1 MPSVDDGSVE
11 LSVRV
16 RKIASVLVIDARGE
30 IDMSTAGELQPA
42 IEAALRAEEPVVVDL
57 CAVSFLDSTGLYAL
71 LVLRRRLL
79 EQSRRVAIA
88 CWPSGAVAMT
98 LAVSGTDQVFN
109 VYESRAAAI
118 ASAR

>member
-16 RKIASVLVIDARGE
+16 RKVAGVFVIDARGE
-30 IDMSTAGELQPA
+30 IDVSTAAELQPA
-42 IEAALRAEEPVVVDL
+42 IESALQAEGPVVVDL

-71 LVLRRRLL
+71 LVLRRRML
-79 EQSRRVAIA
+79 EQERRMAIA

-98 LAVSGTDQVFN
+98 LAISGTDQVFN
-109 VYESRAAAI
+109 VYDSRAAAV
-118 ASAR
+118 ASAL

>member
-16 RKIASVLVIDARGE
+16 RKVAGVFVIDARGE
-30 IDMSTAGELQPA
+30 IDVSTAAELQPA
-42 IEAALRAEEPVVVDL
+42 IEAALKAEGPVVVDL

-71 LVLRRRLL
+71 LVLRRRML
-79 EQSRRVAIA
+79 EQERRVAIA

-98 LAVSGTDQVFN
+98 LAVSGTDQIFN
-109 VYESRAAAI
+109 VYDSRAAAV
-118 ASAR
+118 ASAL